1 MQRKRR
7 TGGAS
12 WRFAAAAAGVLAAT
26 ALGACSGRGDDRRA
40 PPPPPADTAPEI
52 PAQATGPTSRPETLQ
67 DTLALEGTAQP
78 VALRL
83 YRTPPGFPLP
93 FSTYV
98 PSDLTPEAGSA
109 GEEQTVRFVA
119 SFGGRRTDSAYVAV
133 TVHADGVTEEAARRM
148 LSAAT
153 GGSSPVAPGEQR
165 YPWALAEY
173 SGGGGPVVARGI
185 LGRHEG
191 QFFHVLIRYPAEFGD
206 GFPPRAG
213 MVLEHWQWEDAGG
226 GLGS

>member
-7 TGGAS
+7 TRMAN
-12 WRFAAAAAGVLAAT
+12 RIFFAFLALALVAP
-26 ALGACSGRGDDRRA
+26 ALGACSRGDAGRRR
-40 PPPPPADTAPEI
+40 PPPPAADTVSEI

-78 VALRL
+78 VTLRL

-98 PSDLTPEAGSA
+98 PADLVPESGASGDDR
-109 GEEQTVRFVA
+109 TVRFVA
-119 SFGGRRTDSAYVAV
+119 AFGGRRTDSAYVAV
-133 TVHADGVTEEAARRM
+133 TIHSETVTEEAARRM

-153 GGSSPVAPGEQR
+153 GGSGPAAPDQQR

-173 SGGGGPVVARGI
+173 SASTGATVARGI

-191 QFFHVLIRYPAEFGD
+191 QFFHVLIRYPAELGD
-206 GFPPRAG
+206 GFGPRAA
-213 MVLEHWQWEDAGG
+213 MVLEHWEWEGGGG

>member
-7 TGGAS
+7 TGRANRIFFALLAGALS
-12 WRFAAAAAGVLAAT
+12 ASAV
-26 ALGACSGRGDDRRA
+26 GACSGGDEGRRR
-40 PPPPPADTAPEI
+40 PPPPPADTVSEI
-52 PAQATGPTSRPETLQ
+52 PAQATGPTSRPETLR

-78 VALRL
+78 VTLRL

-98 PSDLTPEAGSA
+98 PADLAPESA
-109 GEEQTVRFVA
+109 ASGDERTVRFVA
-119 SFGGRRTDSAYVAV
+119 NFGGRRTDSAYVAV
-133 TVHADGVTEEAARRM
+133 AIHAEDVTEEAARRM

-153 GGSSPVAPGEQR
+153 GGSGPVAPEQQR

-173 SGGGGPVVARGI
+173 SVSTGATVARGI

-191 QFFHVLIRYPAEFGD
+191 QFFHVLVRYPAEFGD
-206 GFPPRAG
+206 GFPARAA
-213 MVLEHWQWEDAGG
+213 MVLEHWEWEGGGG